1 MSGINMGRVILGGL
15 LAGLVMNIGETILNV
30 PILGA
35 QMDAAMESLGLDP
48 PGGGAIAVFV
58 IMTFG
63 LGILMVWLY
72 AAVRPRL
79 GAGPQTAVIV
89 GLVIWVLA
97 WVFAGVPMAV
107 MGMFPTRVMLIV
119 CIWGLV
125 EAPLA
130 SVAGAW
136 LYREE

>member
-1 MSGINMGRVILGGL
+1 MAGINVGRVILGGL

-35 QMDAAMESLGLDP
+35 QMDAAMAALGLEP
-48 PGGGAIAVFV
+48 VGGGAIAWFV

-63 LGILMVWLY
+63 FGIVMVWLY

-89 GLVIWVLA
+89 GLVIWLVS
-97 WVFAGVPMAV
+97 WVFVLIPMAII
-107 MGMFPTRVMLIV
+107 GMFPTRVVIIT

-130 SVAGAW
+130 AVAGAW
-136 LYREE
+136 VYREE